1 MPDTHSLYEPLYQS
15 MQDTALEKWAELLP
29 AQLAQLSAD
38 SHGDYARWSK
48 VLSELPA
55 VANCTV
61 DFNADNLL
69 VSTENSIDSLQLEA
83 SLKQL
88 TPWRKGPY
96 QINDLLIDTE
106 WHSDWK
112 WKRIKNHLSPLNNRL
127 VLDIGCGNG
136 YHCWRMHGEG
146 ARLVIG
152 IDPSWLFWVQ
162 FQALKHFMGNKAVH
176 LLPFGIEQLPNS
188 LHAFDTVFSMGV
200 FYHRRSPM
208 DHLLQLKNTLRK
220 GGELVLETLII
231 TGHGGE
237 SLVPDNRYA
246 KMRNVW
252 FLPTADTMTQWLGRC
267 GFEQIKVVD
276 VNQTSTQEQ
285 RTTSWMPYESLQDFL
300 DPQDENKT
308 IEGYPAPK
316 RATFIAQKP
325 DPF

>member
-1 MPDTHSLYEPLYQS
+1 MSDTLSLYTPLYQA
-15 MQDTALEKWAELLP
+15 MQDTPLEKWSAQLP
-29 AQLAQLSAD
+29 AQLDELSAER
-38 SHGDYARWSK
+38 HGDYERWNTA
-48 VLSELPA
+48 LTQLPE
-55 VANCTV
+55 V
-61 DFNADNLL
+61 DHCEVDLTADSLPVISN
-69 VSTENSIDSLQLEA
+69 TAIDSTRLEA
-83 SLKQL
+83 SLKL
-88 TPWRKGPY
+88 LSPWRKGPY

-112 WKRIKNHLSPLNNRL
+112 WNRIKNHIAPLKKRL
-127 VLDIGCGNG
+127 VLDVGCGNG

-152 IDPSWLFWVQ
+152 IDPSWLFWMQ
-162 FQALKHFMGNKAVH
+162 FQAVKHFIGSRPVFV
-176 LLPFGIEQLPNS
+176 LPMGIEGLPNS
-188 LHAFDTVFSMGV
+188 LEAFDTVFSMGV

-208 DHLLQLKNTLRK
+208 DHLLQLKSTLRK

-231 TGHGGE
+231 DGEKGE

-252 FLPTADTMTQWLGRC
+252 FLPSVDTMTQWLQRC

-276 VNQTSTQEQ
+276 INQTSTDEQ
-285 RTTSWMPYESLQDFL
+285 RTTSWMPYESLKDFL
-300 DPQDENKT
+300 DPDDNNKT

-325 DPF
+325 